1 MVRIGFPAVS
11 GPVMLQSS
19 TQMNI
24 THDTDFE
31 GLDIAMLALM
41 VSEDVQDQPVLMD
54 GLQLLRDLRI
64 ELRPHITASDD
75 KGRREQLLHAFYHEL
90 KFSGDWQHCYAPE
103 NCLLE
108 QVLMKRSGLPITLGI
123 VLMHLAHSV
132 ELPVRGV
139 CFPGHFLLLFPESR
153 SVFIDPFTG
162 EEWDH
167 ARQSLMLR
175 ASRGDLARMDSKYI
189 KAADQRQILS
199 RLLSTTKGCMLQ
211 NRCLP
216 EALRASEVLLAMSPD
231 DPYEIRDRG
240 LVYEQLECPQLAAP
254 DYSYFIEQC
263 PQDPV
268 AAVLKA
274 QLAMLDHEA
283 IILH

>member
-1 MVRIGFPAVS
+1 
-11 GPVMLQSS
+11 
-19 TQMNI
+19 MNM

-41 VSEDVQDQPVLMD
+41 VSEDVQDRPVLMD
-54 GLQLLRDLRI
+54 GLQLLRDLRL
-64 ELRPHITASDD
+64 ELRSHITASDD
-75 KGRREQLLHAFYHEL
+75 SGRREQLLHAFYHEL
-90 KFSGDWQHCYAPE
+90 KFSGDWQHYYAPE

-108 QVLMKRSGLPITLGI
+108 QVLTQRSGLPITLGI

-139 CFPGHFLLLFPESR
+139 CFPGHFLLLFPESKP
-153 SVFIDPFTG
+153 VFIDPFTG
-162 EEWDH
+162 EGWDH
-167 ARQSLMLR
+167 ARLSLMLR
-175 ASRGDLARMDSKYI
+175 ANLGDLTRMDSKYI
-189 KAADQRQILS
+189 KEADQRQILL
-199 RLLSTTKGCMLQ
+199 RLLSVTKGCMLQ
-211 NRCLP
+211 SGCLP
-216 EALRASEVLLAMSPD
+216 EALRASEVLLVMNPD
-231 DPYEIRDRG
+231 DPYEVRDRG